1 MYDVPS
7 RVNTSKYPLQTSST
21 PLNSAYHQQKSNNY
35 VDGDSIN
42 SSLNS
47 IPTRTRTVNNKF
59 YGHPVI
65 DQRYGQLSPTTM
77 VVPGSSMK
85 RNHHENDDDD
95 EGDESPVYSTT
106 TDLMSESGS
115 FLVPSS
121 SKRNGGPPPPPLKPR
136 YSTLSSVRTPIE
148 HIDKTPLPKPRSRSN
163 SRTRLNNPNADNSSF
178 PYEERPIS
186 SSDSGIGPSDV
197 ICLPN
202 GDTIRT
208 GLVKSRQD
216 TLQTRPVLPNT
227 PQQQQQPVR
236 YQTLTSPIVQGTE
249 C

>member
-1 MYDVPS
+1 MQNGTVYDVPS
-7 RVNTSKYPLQTSST
+7 HSKNGKYPLQTTST
-21 PLNSAYHQQKSNNY
+21 PSNSAYHQQKSNNY
-35 VDGDSIN
+35 VDEESIS

-47 IPTRTRTVNNKF
+47 IPIRSRLVNNKF

-65 DQRYGQLSPTTM
+65 DNRYGQLSPMTM
-77 VVPGSSMK
+77 VVPTSTSK
-85 RNHHENDDDD
+85 RNHHEHDEE
-95 EGDESPVYSTT
+95 EGDESPYSTA

-121 SKRNGGPPPPPLKPR
+121 SKRNGPPPLKPR
-136 YSTLSSVRTPIE
+136 YSTLSSLRTPIE
-148 HIDKTPLPKPRSRSN
+148 NIDKTPLPKPRSRSN
-163 SRTRLNNPNADNSSF
+163 SRTRLNNPQTDNGSYG
-178 PYEERPIS
+178 YEERPIS

-197 ICLPN
+197 ICLAN

-216 TLQTRPVLPNT
+216 TLQTQPIIPNI
-227 PQQQQQPVR
+227 QQQQVR
-236 YQTLTSPIVQGTE
+236 HQTLTSPIVYGTE

>member
-1 MYDVPS
+1 MYDIPS
-7 RVNTSKYPLQTSST
+7 HANTSKYPPQTSST

-35 VDGDSIN
+35 VDGDSIS

-47 IPTRTRTVNNKF
+47 IPIRTRTVNNKF
-59 YGHPVI
+59 YGHPVV
-65 DQRYGQLSPTTM
+65 DHRYGQLSPTTM
-77 VVPGSSMK
+77 VVPTSVM
-85 RNHHENDDDD
+85 RNRHEHDEE

-121 SKRNGGPPPPPLKPR
+121 SKRNGPPPPPPLKPR
-136 YSTLSSVRTPIE
+136 YSTLSSLRSPIE

-163 SRTRLNNPNADNSSF
+163 SRTRLNNPNGENISYL
-178 PYEERPIS
+178 YEERPIS
-186 SSDSGIGPSDV
+186 SSDSGIGPTDV

-202 GDTIRT
+202 GDTLRT

-216 TLQTRPVLPNT
+216 TLQTRPVIPDT
-227 PQQQQQPVR
+227 QQRQQQPVR
-236 YQTLTSPIVQGTE
+236 YQTLTSPIVHGTE